1 MSSGRRC
8 RSSYCY
14 VNSNFLIMLIRGE
27 SRAVEFARANRGCLF
42 TSRPHI
48 EEELV
53 FSELDR
59 ERLENATAENS
70 IVLRGMSRAHRA
82 RGEALTWRMV
92 SALRRAGERLNEGD
106 ERDLWHLAA
115 AVALGARYFV
125 SSDRKLCSW
134 INTVHRNRLDRLARQ
149 YFNRPLPYCINWE
162 EGECPSGAQ
171 APRLLQGATR
181 QAQSGRR
188 GSPRRENPRSNRRVG
203 QGKDKLARGRKKARG
218 AGKKE
223 RKGKVAE
230 GGAARPR
237 GGSPPGG
244 PRGSRGMTHA

>member
-14 VNSNFLIMLIRGE
+14 VNSNFLIMLVRGE

-59 ERLENATAENS
+59 ERLENAAAENS

-82 RGEALTWRMV
+82 RSETLTWRMV
-92 SALRRAGERLNEGD
+92 SALRRTGERLNNRD

-125 SSDRKLCSW
+125 SADRKLCTW
-134 INTVHRNRLDRLARQ
+134 INTVHKDRLDGLARQ
-149 YFNRPLPYCINWE
+149 YFNWPLPSCINWE

-171 APRLLQGATR
+171 APRILQGATR
-181 QAQSGRR
+181 QAQSNRR
-188 GSPRRENPRSNRRVG
+188 GSPPGEDARGNRRVG
-203 QGKDKLARGRKKARG
+203 QGKDKLARGRKKTRRASR
-218 AGKKE
+218 E
-223 RKGKVAE
+223 TQREGKVAE
-230 GGAARPR
+230 GGAARRR
-237 GGSPPGG
+237 GQG
-244 PRGSRGMTHA
+244 PSRRRPSKRG